1 MARNST
7 TASQAVHA
15 DPALL
20 EIRAGLSQPQK
31 ALSPKWFYDELG
43 SQLFE
48 RICEQPEYYIPAT
61 ERSMLQDHA
70 AALSAFCGPR
80 CVIIEPGAG
89 SAEKSAILLGAL
101 DEPAA
106 YVPIE
111 ISPTALQACRQRIA
125 ERFPQLTIMPLV
137 GDFTEEVSL
146 PRIENL
152 QWRRRVLFLPGSTIG
167 NFEPAS
173 VRRLLAMWKRM
184 AGVHGGLI
192 IGVDLRKPR
201 EILEAAYDDAAGVTA
216 EFNLNLLRR
225 LNREFGADFKLEAFR
240 HRAVFNEALGR
251 IEMHLVSLQQQ
262 RVHIGGTSFTFARGE
277 TIHTENSYKYR
288 PGDFAELALSAGW
301 RRDELWIDAQ
311 DRFSIHCFDAIR

>member
-7 TASQAVHA
+7 TVLQAAH
-15 DPALL
+15 DNPALL
-20 EIRAGLSQPQK
+20 EIRAGFNQPQK
-31 ALSPKWFYDELG
+31 TISPKWLYDELG

-61 ERSMLQDHA
+61 ERSMLQEHA
-70 AALSAFCGPR
+70 AALSGFCGPR

-101 DEPAA
+101 DQPAA

-111 ISPTALQACRQRIA
+111 ISPTALQACRHRIA
-125 ERFPQLTIMPLV
+125 EQFPKLAILPRV
-137 GDFTEEVSL
+137 GDFTAEVSL

-167 NFEPAS
+167 NFEPDT

-184 AGVHGGLI
+184 AGAHGGLV

-216 EFNLNLLRR
+216 QFNLNLLRR
-225 LNREFGADFKLEAFR
+225 LNREFGADFDLNAFR
-240 HRAVFNEALGR
+240 HRAIFNDALGR
-251 IEMHLVSLQQQ
+251 IEMHLVSLQAQ
-262 RVHIGGTSFTFARGE
+262 RVHIGGESFAFIKGE

-301 RRDELWIDAQ
+301 GRNQLWIDAQ
-311 DRFSIHCFDAIR
+311 ERFSIHCFDAIR